1 MQPDPVA
8 MLRHQQATMQ
18 RLQQIVHA
26 ACGEALSLLAPGYQ
40 STVLFTFKG
49 RPERDIVLTQC
60 AFEDILSTLLAKA
73 TPAQVAAI
81 QNKDVSSNKP
91 LVSGPTPEDRLAAV
105 RKAMSFLP
113 HMPATSYFREQM
125 TKALSMDVPTTMPV
139 PSVAAVSDGPR
150 DALDKVD
157 AVQDVGP
164 ACPNCGSHSLFKA
177 RGSGHIMCEECDCDL
192 TECAQ

>member
-1 MQPDPVA
+1 MQPDPA
-8 MLRHQQATMQ
+8 AILRHQQAAMQ
-18 RLQQIVHA
+18 RLQHIVHA
-26 ACGEALSLLAPGYQ
+26 ACSEALSLLAPGYQ

-49 RPERDIVLTQC
+49 RPERDIVLTQSS
-60 AFEDILSTLLAKA
+60 FEDILSTLLAKA

-81 QNKDVSSNKP
+81 QNKDVSSNNP

-150 DALDKVD
+150 DELDKVD
-157 AVQDVGP
+157 AGQDVGP

-177 RGSGHIMCEECDCDL
+177 MGSGHIMCEECDCDL

>member
-1 MQPDPVA
+1 MQPDPA
-8 MLRHQQATMQ
+8 AILRHQQATMQ

-26 ACGEALSLLAPGYQ
+26 ACSEALSLLAPGYQ

-125 TKALSMDVPTTMPV
+125 TKALSMDVPTTMPE
-139 PSVAAVSDGPR
+139 PMIAAVSDGPR
-150 DALDKVD
+150 DELDKVD
-157 AVQDVGP
+157 AGQDVGP

-177 RGSGHIMCEECDCDL
+177 MGSGHIMCEECDCDL

>member
-150 DALDKVD
+150 DELDKVD
-157 AVQDVGP
+157 AGQDVGP

-177 RGSGHIMCEECDCDL
+177 MGSGHIMCEECDCDL

>member
-1 MQPDPVA
+1 MQPDPA
-8 MLRHQQATMQ
+8 AILRHQQATMQ
-18 RLQQIVHA
+18 RLQQIVHV
-26 ACGEALSLLAPGYQ
+26 ACSEALSLLAPGYQ

-49 RPERDIVLTQC
+49 RPERDIVLTQ
-60 AFEDILSTLLAKA
+60 ASFEDVLSSLLAKA

-81 QNKDVSSNKP
+81 QNKDASSNKP

-150 DALDKVD
+150 DELDKVD
-157 AVQDVGP
+157 AAQDVGP

-177 RGSGHIMCEECDCDL
+177 MGSGHIMCEECDCDL

>member
-1 MQPDPVA
+1 MQPDPA
-8 MLRHQQATMQ
+8 AILRHQQATMQ

-26 ACGEALSLLAPGYQ
+26 ACGEALSFLAPGYQ

-49 RPERDIVLTQC
+49 RPERDIVLTQVS
-60 AFEDILSTLLAKA
+60 FEDILSTLLAKA

-81 QNKDVSSNKP
+81 QNKDTSSNKP

-113 HMPATSYFREQM
+113 HMPATDFFRQQM

-150 DALDKVD
+150 DALDG
-157 AVQDVGP
+157 AAAQDVGP

-177 RGSGHIMCEECDCDL
+177 MGSGHIMCEECDCDL

>member
-60 AFEDILSTLLAKA
+60 SFEDILSTLLAKA

-81 QNKDVSSNKP
+81 QNKDTSSNKP

-113 HMPATSYFREQM
+113 HMPATDFFRQQM

-150 DALDKVD
+150 DELDKVD
-157 AVQDVGP
+157 AGQDVGP

-177 RGSGHIMCEECDCDL
+177 MGSGHIMCEECDCDL